1 MLFYHIFF
9 NLTSLLQ
16 NRIDNER
23 RLRMNLKT
31 GFTSS
36 FPEWAV
42 TGGHAAFVERL
53 EDPEKYRKI
62 KEGEVLGNN
71 GGLVIYGHGKGD
83 E

>member
-1 MLFYHIFF
+1 
-9 NLTSLLQ
+9 
-16 NRIDNER
+16 
-23 RLRMNLKT
+23 MNLKT

-62 KEGEVLGNN
+62 KEGEVLRNN
-71 GGLVIYGHGKGD
+71 GGLVI
-83 E
+83 